1 MTKLEKALA
10 HEGNP
15 PCEYVKQMTVAAA
28 MHCMPVDDSFIVGH
42 LCPRHYGL
50 TDTNDCD
57 NTTCRD
63 CWNEEVTE

>member
-10 HEGNP
+10 HEGKP
-15 PCEYVKQMTVAAA
+15 PCEYVKQMTVAAG
-28 MHCMPVDDSFIVGH
+28 MHHRTVDEDFIIGH

-57 NTTCRD
+57 NTACID
-63 CWNEEVTE
+63 CWNEEVGE

>member
-10 HEGNP
+10 HEGKP
-15 PCEYVKQMTVAAA
+15 PCEAAA
-28 MHCMPVDDSFIVGH
+28 IHYRPVDDSFIIGH
-42 LCPRHYGL
+42 LCPRFYEL

-63 CWNEEVTE
+63 CWNEEVME